1 MFVPETG
8 LVDAGEECLQK
19 EDCLHGVN
27 RPEFSGGDTLLNDA
41 GDQLHHEQMLFFE
54 EGEAFLE
61 KGVFVFPVVLVDEA
75 QKLESRFVDHHDTPD
90 VALGLMEGDDLGN
103 DRTELLGVSLL
114 CGDDLPDHLH
124 LVVQVATDDLEE
136 DLALAVDVLVK
147 GSLGEAGLPGDI
159 VHGHGRVPFGEE
171 NLLGGEKDGAVDLL
185 AAEELPFGSQIVQ
198 VCGDGAFVCHG
209 RSRIAPEAL
218 VALVSVRILKSSEA
232 KPQSLVMRGIYQG
245 ENGLSN
251 RGRKMP
257 KTPWQALLWR
267 F

>member
-54 EGEAFLE
+54 EGEILLKNDAF
-61 KGVFVFPVVLVDEA
+61 GFPVVLVDEA
-75 QKLESRFVDHHDTPD
+75 KELGGRFVHHHDTPD

-198 VCGDGAFVCHG
+198 ICGDGVFVRHG

-218 VALVSVRILKSSEA
+218 IALASVRIPKSSEA
-232 KPQSLVMRGIYQG
+232 KPQSLVMREI
-245 ENGLSN
+245 
-251 RGRKMP
+251 
-257 KTPWQALLWR
+257 
-267 F
+267 